1 MLKIDNNKTVKLGDL
16 PHRRRWTMTALTRLP
31 TELASKFLLTW
42 VDLEDIGHLDSAL
55 CNKTERAGYLSL
67 ISNASFVISK
77 RFEPREGNAGGILVR
92 SFTSWFLLRGVAVT
106 HISVN
111 AAWVAN
117 PGHSRNYLHL
127 HRGHIRNVT
136 VEMDSSLPFEFEAAL
151 KEICEHCPH
160 VAKLDTG
167 RGVTIS
173 AVTLSHIA
181 HHWPQLTHLA
191 IQVDGIGD
199 GDEFV
204 SVCVECQSLIELT
217 LWTAPPAPA
226 LTKALQVCSVQLQK
240 FTAFAPL
247 KPSDYRSL
255 AQRCPLLR
263 EVDIPHSKLDDAGLE
278 ALAANCVHLEVLK
291 LEKNTKVTNKGLV
304 AVARNRALTT
314 LCLDGCP
321 NITDAGLQAVAQN
334 CPLLERVDLS
344 HSSAVTDATLIAVGQ
359 TSHHLRELSLRAVS
373 VTHAG
378 LQAVAVGCP
387 QLQVMRAPECDV
399 GRAVEAVA
407 RGCTQLRVLASPHA
421 DVPAAAVRAL
431 AECCP
436 LLTTAELWGEE
447 IGDAEIA
454 ALVAGCPLLTRLY
467 VCGTSATE
475 KGLSAI
481 REHCKH
487 LAEVEVDE
495 SMYPDGAY
503 DQSYFSSAVAV
514 EVHSW

>member
-1 MLKIDNNKTVKLGDL
+1 
-16 PHRRRWTMTALTRLP
+16 MTALTRLP
-31 TELASKFLLTW
+31 MELASKFLLTW
-42 VDLEDIGHLDSAL
+42 VDLDDIGHLDSAL
-55 CNKTERAGYLSL
+55 CNKTERADYLSL
-67 ISNASFVISK
+67 ISNTSFVISK
-77 RFEPREGNAGGILVR
+77 GFEPREGNAGGILVR

-106 HISVN
+106 HVSVN

-117 PGHSRNYLHL
+117 RGQSLNYLHL
-127 HRGHIRNVT
+127 HRHHVRNVT

-151 KEICEHCPH
+151 KEICEQCPN

-167 RGVTIS
+167 KGATVS
-173 AVTLSHIA
+173 AVTFSHIA

-191 IQVDGIGD
+191 IQVDGVGD

-204 SVCVECQSLIELT
+204 SLCVERQSLVELT

-226 LTKALQVCSVQLQK
+226 LTKALQVCSAELQK

-247 KPSDYRSL
+247 KLSDYRSL

-263 EVDIPHSKLDDAGLE
+263 EVDVPHSKLDDAGLE
-278 ALAANCVHLEVLK
+278 AVGANCVHLEVLK
-291 LEKNTKVTNKGLV
+291 LEKNAKVTNKGLV

-314 LCLDGCP
+314 LCLNGCP
-321 NITDAGLQAVAQN
+321 NITDAGLRAVAQN

-344 HSSAVTDATLIAVGQ
+344 HSAAVTDATLLALGQ
-359 TSHHLRELSLRAVS
+359 TCHHLRELSLRAVS
-373 VTHAG
+373 VTHVG
-378 LQAVAVGCP
+378 LLAVAAGCP
-387 QLQVMRAPECDV
+387 QLRMVRAPECDV

-407 RGCTQLRVLASPHA
+407 RGCPRLRVLASPHA

-436 LLTTAELWGEE
+436 LLTTVELWGEE
-447 IGDAEIA
+447 IGDAEIT
-454 ALVAGCPLLTRLY
+454 ALVKGCPLLTRLY

-475 KGLSAI
+475 KALATI
-481 REHCKH
+481 RDQCKH

-495 SMYPDGAY
+495 SMYPDGVY
-503 DQSYFSSAVAV
+503 DKGYFSSAVAV

>member
-1 MLKIDNNKTVKLGDL
+1 
-16 PHRRRWTMTALTRLP
+16 MTAPTQLP
-31 TELASKFLLTW
+31 LELASKILLMW

-55 CNKTERAGYLSL
+55 CNKTERASYLSL
-67 ISNASFVISK
+67 VSNASFVIS
-77 RFEPREGNAGGILVR
+77 RSFTPHEGNAGGIRVR

-106 HISVN
+106 NVSVN

-117 PGHSRNYLHL
+117 QGQSRNYIHL
-127 HRGHIRNVT
+127 HRRHVRNVT
-136 VEMDSSLPFEFEAAL
+136 VEMDSSLPFEFDAAL
-151 KEICEHCPH
+151 KEISEHCPN

-173 AVTLSHIA
+173 AVTLSHIT

-191 IQVDGIGD
+191 IQVDGVDD

-204 SVCVECQSLIELT
+204 SVCVECQSLVELT
-217 LWTAPPAPA
+217 LWAVPPAPA
-226 LTKALQVCSVQLQK
+226 LTKALQVCSAELQK

-263 EVDIPHSKLDDAGLE
+263 EVDVPHSKLDDAGLE
-278 ALAANCVHLEVLK
+278 ALGANCVHLEVLK
-291 LEKNTKVTNKGLV
+291 IEKNAKVTNKGLL

-314 LCLDGCP
+314 LRLNGCP
-321 NITDAGLQAVAQN
+321 IITDAGLQAVAQS

-344 HSSAVTDATLIAVGQ
+344 HSSAVTDASLIAIGQ
-359 TSHHLRELSLRAVS
+359 TCHHLRELSLRAVP

-378 LQAVAVGCP
+378 LRAVAAGCP

-399 GRAVEAVA
+399 GRGVEAVA
-407 RGCTQLRVLASPHA
+407 RGCPQLRVLASPHA

-431 AECCP
+431 AERCP
-436 LLTTAELWGEE
+436 LLTTVELWGEE

-454 ALVAGCPLLTRLY
+454 ALVKGCPLLTRLY

-475 KGLSAI
+475 NALATI
-481 REHCKH
+481 RDHCKH

-495 SMYPDGAY
+495 SMYPGGVY
-503 DQSYFSSAVAV
+503 DKGYFSSAVAV